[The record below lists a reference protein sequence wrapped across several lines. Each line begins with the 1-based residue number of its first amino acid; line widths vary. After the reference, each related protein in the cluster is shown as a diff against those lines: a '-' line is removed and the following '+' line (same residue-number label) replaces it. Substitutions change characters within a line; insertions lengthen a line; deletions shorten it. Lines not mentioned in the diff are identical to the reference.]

1 MKSHLRK
8 HKPKSKSLPS
18 EGGSS
23 PLSVIGHN
31 KRGRGRP
38 KGSKNKRE
46 DEKEKE
52 KGLLNPKALTV
63 LKNVAA
69 DTEKLNELTVLV
81 APENDGG
88 GTHENSPTITKESL
102 ERRISRRL
110 NVLDRY
116 LTDDR
121 LHQLLMQST
130 LKEIGVYEGIMM
142 DKSLV
147 LKGQPTVIIGNAD
160 RAEIDNVLPRLL
172 TEIKRRGLITTA
184 RERSIEF
191 RGTGSYDPDAEL
203 RSRDADG

>member
-1 MKSHLRK
+1 MRRRKLKSQ
-8 HKPKSKSLPS
+8 SLPPV
-18 EGGSS
+18 GGSS
-23 PLSVIGHN
+23 PLTANHN

-38 KGSKNKRE
+38 KGSKNKNAE
-46 DEKEKE
+46 DASAKAKE
-52 KGLLNPKALTV
+52 KGLLSAQALKPKAVEV
-63 LKNVAA
+63 LKNMVADA
-69 DTEKLNELTVLV
+69 EKLNQLPQLV

-116 LTDDR
+116 LTDDM
-121 LHQLLMQST
+121 LHQLLRQST

-147 LKGQPTVIIGNAD
+147 LKGQPTVIIGNSD

-191 RGTGSYDPDAEL
+191 RGTGSYDPDADD
-203 RSRDADG
+203 RS